1 MMYGEN
7 GPRMR
12 SELAALLRQHRVQQ
26 RLGGPGRQSVAP
38 NTSLAER
45 EAVGLQIR
53 QYRHTVLVWC
63 AQAVLAAK
71 PMLFSASMPA
81 PANPFRASEDH
92 GTAVAELARALN
104 HTSRESTAGHASTEM
119 LIATSDNPVV
129 ERWRHAARAAA
140 LAEHDTN
147 GDAAARLTA
156 AQAQAL
162 VGDVAAITQ
171 ALIVLDQ
178 RYANTPGWEKLS
190 QPGRLGWAALAS
202 ALDVS
207 LGHPDYSV
215 DRAGWRPR
223 TKILP
228 PSPGSSECSKPSTT
242 SSYG

>member
-1 MMYGEN
+1 MYGAN
-7 GPRMR
+7 GARMR

-26 RLGGPGRQSVAP
+26 RLGGPGRQSAAP
-38 NTSLAER
+38 NTTLAER
-45 EAVGLQIR
+45 EAIGLQIR

-71 PMLFSASMPA
+71 PLLFSASMPA

-104 HTSRESTAGHASTEM
+104 HTSRASSAGRASMEM
-119 LIATSDNPVV
+119 LNARSDNQVV

-147 GDAAARLTA
+147 GDAAVRLTA

-162 VGDVAAITQ
+162 VADVAAITQ

-178 RYANTPGWEKLS
+178 RYGNTPDGRSSRSPVDWAGQPSRALS
-190 QPGRLGWAALAS
+190 
-202 ALDVS
+202 
-207 LGHPDYSV
+207 
-215 DRAGWRPR
+215 
-223 TKILP
+223 T
-228 PSPGSSECSKPSTT
+228 
-242 SSYG
+242 